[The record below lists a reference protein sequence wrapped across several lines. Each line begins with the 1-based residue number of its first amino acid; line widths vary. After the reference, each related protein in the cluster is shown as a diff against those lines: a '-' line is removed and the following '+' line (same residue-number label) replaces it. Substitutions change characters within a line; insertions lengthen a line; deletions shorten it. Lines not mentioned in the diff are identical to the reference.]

1 VTIVPNKAILS
12 ERIIDIYSG
21 DITLEIH
28 NSSEVPC
35 DTPTTTTPLEINTST
50 MKTPFECQNKSYI
63 GLDCNITNDSSTK
76 TPFQTNTSTMK
87 TPFECPDKDYIGV
100 HCNISNDIC
109 IIAKPCRNNGICHAN
124 KSLQLQYSCQCPSD
138 EYSGY
143 NCENDNRVCKDNT
156 CW

>member
-1 VTIVPNKAILS
+1 VTIVPNKEILL
-12 ERIIDIYSG
+12 ELINGIYFEN
-21 DITLEIH
+21 ITLEKH
-28 NSSEVPC
+28 NRSEVVC

-50 MKTPFECQNKSYI
+50 MKIPLEINTSTMKIPLEIN
-63 GLDCNITNDSSTK
+63 TSSE
-76 TPFQTNTSTMK
+76 FLRDTSTMK

-124 KSLQLQYSCQCPSD
+124 KSLQLKYSCQCPSD

>member
-1 VTIVPNKAILS
+1 MTIVPNKAILS

-50 MKTPFECQNKSYI
+50 MKKPLEINT
-63 GLDCNITNDSSTK
+63 SSE
-76 TPFQTNTSTMK
+76 FLRDTSTMK
-87 TPFECPDKDYIGV
+87 TPFECQNKSYIGV

-124 KSLQLQYSCQCPSD
+124 KSLQLKYSCQCPSD